1 MSRRLELIIGYIG
14 AGIVVIFMGGFT
26 VVMNILTKHE
36 YQTVIY
42 PVFEKYLTEVP
53 TQKGLTLFKT
63 LGAWFG
69 FTVIAVLILVA
80 IASMLL
86 RAHKRINLAGIL
98 YLAAGLATLFGSQMI
113 AYPIAFIFF
122 VVATLCFLR
131 KDTSK
136 DDASTD

>member
-14 AGIVVIFMGGFT
+14 AAIVVLFMGGFA
-26 VVMNILTKHE
+26 VVMNMLTKHE
-36 YQTVIY
+36 YQTVVY
-42 PVFEKYLTEVP
+42 PVFEKYLNEIS

-86 RAHKRINLAGIL
+86 RAHKRI
-98 YLAAGLATLFGSQMI
+98 YLAASLYFVAGLATLFGSQMI

-122 VVATLCFLR
+122 VVAALCFLR
-131 KDTSK
+131 KDRSEDDTSK
-136 DDASTD
+136 D